1 MTSVVSNFSCF
12 LEKED
17 KDKIDG
23 VVTDEEIRLG
33 LWALKPFKALGPD
46 RLHASFYQHFWPDVK
61 NSICMEIRQIFA
73 RGVVPSY
80 LNEPL
85 ISLIPKCQNP
95 ESLSNYRPINL
106 CNSIY
111 KIVSKIIVGHIRPH
125 LSKLI
130 SPVQMAFIPSHR
142 GTDNVLIAQ
151 ELFYALDRKKGKIG
165 YMVVKLDL
173 EKAYDC
179 LEWSIIHRVLQAFHF
194 PLKLS
199 RIIMGWV
206 TSSNTK
212 HFHFG

>member
-12 LEKED
+12 LEEED

-23 VVTDEEIRLG
+23 VVIDEEIRLG

-95 ESLSNYRPINL
+95 ESLSNYSPLTYAIPF
-106 CNSIY
+106 I
-111 KIVSKIIVGHIRPH
+111 
-125 LSKLI
+125 KLF
-130 SPVQMAFIPSHR
+130 QR
-142 GTDNVLIAQ
+142 L
-151 ELFYALDRKKGKIG
+151 
-165 YMVVKLDL
+165 
-173 EKAYDC
+173 
-179 LEWSIIHRVLQAFHF
+179 
-194 PLKLS
+194 
-199 RIIMGWV
+199 
-206 TSSNTK
+206 
-212 HFHFG
+212 